1 MTKFHV
7 MNPYILAPWSP
18 TFDVPPDGPG
28 RGAHLRAVF
37 ANIARLLA
45 ARSPLFG
52 AFYLPLYSYLIRTS
66 RRLIVLLDAIA
77 AGTLRAPRQRLHR
90 PRASRPAT
98 FRLPA
103 KKDWLGRTLGWE
115 IRGYA
120 SQLETILNN
129 PENQALLLREPAR
142 AARLL
147 RPLARML
154 GIAPVALPPPPTP
167 RKPGPRK
174 PSPRK
179 PRARRPTRAEIIAS
193 LHYPNLE
200 GRPMRL
206 LPPRKR
212 R

>member
-1 MTKFHV
+1 MTKFRSV
-7 MNPYILAPWSP
+7 NPYILAPWSP
-18 TFDVPPDGPG
+18 TLDVPPDGPS
-28 RGAHLRAVF
+28 RGAHLRAIF

-52 AFYLPLYSYLIRTS
+52 VFYLPLRAYLVRSS
-66 RRLIVLLDAIA
+66 RRLVALLDAIA

-129 PENQALLLREPAR
+129 PENQALLLQEPAR

-147 RPLARML
+147 RPLTRML
-154 GIAPVALPPPPTP
+154 AIAPVALPPPPA
-167 RKPGPRK
+167 RKPAFRK